1 MENLLPLAILLGV
14 SLLLCVGI
22 LVVSHLLGPK
32 NPVPSRYGTYEC
44 GVKPEGG
51 SHVPFKSSFYLI
63 AVLFLL
69 FDVEAAFFLPWALV
83 YRDSIHEGPALLIA
97 LLIYLSLMAVGLFYV
112 LKKNILRVTD

>member
-1 MENLLPLAILLGV
+1 METLLPLAILLIV

-22 LVVSHLLGPK
+22 LAVTQILGPK
-32 NPVPSRYGTYEC
+32 RPVPMQLSTYEC

-51 SHVPFKSSFYLI
+51 SHVPFKSSFYLV

-83 YRDSIHEGPALLIA
+83 YKNSLAEGPALFWALIV
-97 LLIYLSLMAVGLFYV
+97 YLGLMAIGLFYI
-112 LKKNILRVTD
+112 LRKNILRLN